1 MKAKDLAGKRGELIA
16 SERLLDF
23 CGRSIPY
30 FDPHLLSEK
39 FETYDL
45 LVELTGHHASKP
57 YFLAQVKS
65 TRSGGK
71 KGMADL
77 KVRLKAKDVRFMIRC
92 PIPTYLIGVDEK
104 AEVAYIV
111 SIHGNLRGGVSSIPT
126 TFPLDCSNLKIL
138 RDEVLA
144 YWKMLAPSSQKK
156 TSAFVLRGVTDGT
169 KK

>member
-1 MKAKDLAGKRGELIA
+1 MHARDLAGKRGEFIA

-30 FDPHLLSEK
+30 FDPYLLGEK
-39 FETYDL
+39 FPTYDL
-45 LVELTGHHASKP
+45 LVELTRQHASKP

-77 KVRLKAKDVRFMIRC
+77 NVQLKTQDVRFMIRC

-104 AEVAYIV
+104 AEVAYII
-111 SIHGNLRGGVSSIPT
+111 SIHGNLTGGISSIPT
-126 TFPLDCSNLKIL
+126 TFPLDRGNLRVL
-138 RDEVLA
+138 RDEVQA
-144 YWKMLAPSSQKK
+144 YWRTLAPSSKMK
-156 TSAFVLRGVTDGT
+156 TSAFVL
-169 KK
+169 

>member
-1 MKAKDLAGKRGELIA
+1 MHARDLAGKRGEFIA

-23 CGRSIPY
+23 CGRSIPF
-30 FDPHLLSEK
+30 FDAHLLGEK
-39 FETYDL
+39 FPTYDL

-71 KGMADL
+71 QGTADL
-77 KVRLKAKDVRFMIRC
+77 KVHVKAKDVRFMVRC
-92 PIPTYLIGVDEK
+92 PIPTYLIGVDER

-111 SIHGNLRGGVSSIPT
+111 SIHGNLTGGISTIPK
-126 TFPLDCSNLKIL
+126 TFPLDRGNLKVL

-144 YWKMLAPSSQKK
+144 YWKTLAPSSSKK
-156 TSAFVLRGVTDGT
+156 TSAFVL
-169 KK
+169 